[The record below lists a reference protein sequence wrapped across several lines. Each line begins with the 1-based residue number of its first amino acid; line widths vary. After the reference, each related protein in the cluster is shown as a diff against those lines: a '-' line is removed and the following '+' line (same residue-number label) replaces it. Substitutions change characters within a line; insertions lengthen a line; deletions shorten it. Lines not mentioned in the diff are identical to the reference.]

1 MPTQH
6 WDKRWEEAHRK
17 CEEAAA
23 AGAPRALT
31 DLGIAQVLLHTGQ
44 IHESKAL
51 VERVLQ
57 LQDTQDALEAERAE
71 EFSRPEAE
79 PRVYQLKISLRDA
92 RPPIWRRVLVDSS
105 EPLGILHYTIQAAM
119 GWEDDHL
126 HHFTV
131 NGGARLLRTNG
142 RVESCPEYG
151 PPIVYHWGIIS
162 ALSRSACLKP
172 YSTASTSRKNS
183 GSDAALSIARRKSSR
198 SRSTM
203 YRSTASLTAASADC
217 TRLLPASVLSLS
229 TNEAGRATVIFFSR
243 APSATLIHPHESTV
257 SSYCAWRKDAPAQER
272 MSLYLATPESDLG
285 FHPEPQDDMRREE
298 QSPNRLYAAPR
309 AGIRTPYGR
318 LRAGQAPRR
327 DSRSLPAGCLQQF
340 SALA

>member
-1 MPTQH
+1 MGMPTQH

-71 EFSRPEAE
+71 EFSRPDAE

-131 NGGARLLRTNG
+131 NGG
-142 RVESCPEYG
+142 G
-151 PPIVYHWGIIS
+151 PPAQNQRQG
-162 ALSRSACLKP
+162 RE
-172 YSTASTSRKNS
+172 
-183 GSDAALSIARRKSSR
+183 
-198 SRSTM
+198 
-203 YRSTASLTAASADC
+203 
-217 TRLLPASVLSLS
+217 LP
-229 TNEAGRATVIFFSR
+229 
-243 APSATLIHPHESTV
+243 
-257 SSYCAWRKDAPAQER
+257 
-272 MSLYLATPESDLG
+272 
-285 FHPEPQDDMRREE
+285 
-298 QSPNRLYAAPR
+298 
-309 AGIRTPYGR
+309 GIRTTDSLSLGDH
-318 LRAGQAPRR
+318 LRALAVSMPETVFDGFDIAQELGVRR
-327 DSRSLPAGCLQQF
+327 CTLHSPPEVFPLKIHDVPLDSLPHSSVSRLHSLTSGECSQLVD
-340 SALA
+340 